1 MTTQTISKEA
11 QTPSS
16 PQTAEAKFQT
26 DQVLTV
32 AGGHF
37 AHDGFSAFLPPLLPL
52 IQDRLATGYAG
63 AGGLVIFTQLPSL
76 LNPFIGYLADRVSL
90 RYFIILAP
98 GVTGTLMT
106 LMGLMSNY
114 FLFAILLFC
123 AGLSM
128 AAFHAPAPA
137 MIGRLA
143 GNRVGTG
150 MSIFMAS
157 GELGRTVGPIV
168 AVAAVG
174 WWGLEGIWRMAIV
187 SWLVSLIL
195 YWRLHTVSARPTGNR
210 SSNIAAIAPQLRTVF
225 GALAGMM
232 IPQMFM
238 IVAVTTFLPTFMTDA
253 VGSSLWLAASSLT
266 ILEAAGVVGALSTG
280 TLSDR
285 FGRRRM
291 LLLLLTLAPIFF
303 ILFIYSSGWL
313 SFALLVGLGLT
324 GISQTPVKLAIV
336 QDNFPENRAVANGIF
351 MAMNFVIRAFAIWI
365 VGLLADQYGLQTAYF
380 WSAIVGFLSIPA
392 VFWLPVQNHA
402 VNESLNG

>member
-1 MTTQTISKEA
+1 MTTQTLSKS
-11 QTPSS
+11 T
-16 PQTAEAKFQT
+16 TAPAEQPFQV
-26 DQVLTV
+26 DQVMTV

-37 AHDGFSAFLPPLLPL
+37 AHDSFSAFLPPLLPL
-52 IQDRLATGYAG
+52 IQERLATGYAG
-63 AGGLVIFTQLPSL
+63 AGSLVILTQLPSL

-98 GVTGTLMT
+98 GVTGTLMS

-114 FLFAILLFC
+114 YMFAILLFA

-137 MIGRLA
+137 MVGRLA
-143 GNRVGTG
+143 GRRVGTG

-157 GELGRTVGPIV
+157 GELGRTVGPVV

-174 WWGLEGIWRMAIV
+174 WWGLEGIWRMAVV

-210 SSNIAAIAPQLRTVF
+210 QSDMRSIAPQLRSVF
-225 GALAGMM
+225 GALGGMM

-238 IVAVTTFLPTFMTDA
+238 VVAITTYLPTFMTDA
-253 VGSSLWLAASSLT
+253 LGASLWLGAASLT
-266 ILEAAGVVGALSTG
+266 ILEGAGVVGALTTG

-285 FGRRRM
+285 VGRRRI
-291 LLLLLTLAPIFF
+291 LLILLSLAPIFL
-303 ILFIYSSGWL
+303 ILFLFTTGWVSVVIL
-313 SFALLVGLGLT
+313 IALGLT
-324 GISQTPVKLAIV
+324 AISQTPVKLAIV

-351 MAMNFVIRAFAIWI
+351 MAMNFVIRALAIAV
-365 VGLLADQYGLQTAYF
+365 VGTLADQFGLYNAFF
-380 WSAIVGFLSIPA
+380 WSALLGFLSIPA
-392 VFWLPVQNHA
+392 VFWLPTKDA
-402 VNESLNG
+402 